1 MYKIISLEKGLEN
14 VQGFFC
20 GATNVGMR
28 TNPVNSDPSDRDG
41 DVAFIRST
49 MPCDISAL
57 FTSNTFQA
65 APIKHFQK
73 YPQNFQTDFVLINAK
88 NANAMTGEKGIE
100 DIDTI
105 MTTLSAKIDVL
116 NPVMSSTGVIGYRLP
131 IGKITSAFDTLD
143 FNTCNSH
150 KAARAIMTTDSFKKE
165 LAYAVEL
172 ENGEKFNIA
181 AICKGAGMINP
192 AMATMLCF
200 VVTDANIP
208 KSDMDELLIQSTEA
222 SFNRISVDGDTST
235 NDTVMLLANKE
246 SGVYHKEAFKKALDK
261 ILFELAMMILKDGEG
276 ASKLVAFEVKG
287 AQNEAEA
294 KKASTALSNSLLVK
308 TALFGEDP
316 NWGRIASTI
325 GASGI
330 DCDENKLTI
339 HYDDLLIYS
348 DACRELDKE
357 RENKAYKVMKQE
369 SFKVTCDIGVGDASY
384 TSYGCDLSYEYVKIN
399 AEYRT

>member
-1 MYKIISLEKGLEN
+1 MYKVIPLENGLEN

-28 TNPVNSDPSDRDG
+28 TNSTDG
-41 DVAFIRST
+41 DVTFIRSEV
-49 MPCDISAL
+49 PCDISAV

-65 APIKHFQK
+65 APIKHFQQ
-73 YPQNFQTDFVLINAK
+73 YPKDFQTDFVLINAK

-100 DIDTI
+100 DIESI
-105 MTTLSAKIDVL
+105 MSSLSNKQKVL

-131 IGKITSAFDTLD
+131 VDKITSAFDVLD
-143 FNTCNSH
+143 FNASNSH
-150 KAARAIMTTDSFKKE
+150 QAARAIMTTDSFKKE
-165 LAYAVEL
+165 LAYRIEL
-172 ENGEKFNIA
+172 EDGTAFNIA

-200 VVTDANIP
+200 VTTDAAIP
-208 KSDMDELLIQSTEA
+208 KTDMDELLTEA
-222 SFNRISVDGDTST
+222 TEGSFNRISVDGDTST
-235 NDTVMLLANKE
+235 NDTVMLLSNRQ
-246 SGVYHKEAFKKALDK
+246 SGSYHKEAFSEALNAL
-261 ILFELAMMILKDGEG
+261 LFELAMMILKDGEG
-276 ASKLVAFEVKG
+276 ANKLVAFEVKG
-287 AQNEAEA
+287 AKSEEEA
-294 KKASTALSNSLLVK
+294 KRASIALSNSLLVK

-330 DCDENKLTI
+330 ACSEEKLTI

-348 DACRELDKE
+348 NEFRELDKA
-357 RENKAYKVMKQE
+357 REDKAYEIMKQAQ
-369 SFKVTCDIGVGDASY
+369 FKVTCDIGLGNGAY

>member
-1 MYKIISLEKGLEN
+1 MYNLVSLENGLEN

-28 TNPVNSDPSDRDG
+28 TNPANSGVSDIDG
-41 DVAFIRST
+41 DVAFIRSEV
-49 MPCDISAL
+49 PCDISAV

-73 YPQNFQTDFVLINAK
+73 YPKNFQTDFVLINAK

-105 MTTLSAKIDVL
+105 MSTLSSKQAVL

-131 IGKITSAFDTLD
+131 INKVTSAFDTLD
-143 FNTCNSH
+143 FNAKNSH
-150 KAARAIMTTDSFKKE
+150 LTARAIMTTDSFKKE
-165 LAYAVEL
+165 LAYKVEL
-172 ENGEKFNIA
+172 EDGSSFNIA

-200 VVTDANIP
+200 VITDAAVP
-208 KSDMDELLIQSTEA
+208 KADMDTLLSNASEQ

-235 NDTVMLLANKE
+235 NDTVMLLANKT
-246 SGVYHKEAFKKALDK
+246 SGNYHKQAFQEALDK
-261 ILFELAMMILKDGEG
+261 IMFELAMLILRDGEG
-276 ASKLVAFEVKG
+276 ANKLVTFEVKG
-287 AQNEAEA
+287 AKSLQEAQT
-294 KKASTALSNSLLVK
+294 ASRALSNSLLVK

-325 GASGI
+325 GASGVV
-330 DCDENKLTI
+330 CDDETLTI

-348 DACRELDKE
+348 SEFRELDKE
-357 RENKAYKVMKQE
+357 REDKAYAVMKQDA
-369 SFKVTCDIGVGDASY
+369 FRVTCNLGLGDATY

>member
-1 MYKIISLEKGLEN
+1 MFKLIALENGLDN
-14 VQGFFC
+14 VQGFYC

-28 TNPVNSDPSDRDG
+28 TKPSNNNQLDG
-41 DVAFIRST
+41 DVSFIRSES
-49 MPCDISAL
+49 PCDISAL

-65 APIKHFQK
+65 APIKHFKK
-73 YPQNFQTDFVLINAK
+73 YPKDFQTDFVLINAK

-100 DIDTI
+100 DIKSI
-105 MTTLSAKIDVL
+105 MSVLSNKLNVL

-131 IGKITSAFDTLD
+131 IDKITSAFDKLD
-143 FNTCNSH
+143 FYASNSH
-150 KAARAIMTTDSFKKE
+150 QTARAIMTTDSFKKE
-165 LAYAVEL
+165 LAYKVEL
-172 ENGEKFNIA
+172 QDGNTFNIA

-200 VVTDANIP
+200 VTTDASIP
-208 KSDMDELLIQSTEA
+208 KSDMDELLTQATEN

-235 NDTVMLLANKE
+235 NDTVMLLSNKQ
-246 SGVYHKEAFKKALDK
+246 SGNYHKEAFAQALNK
-261 ILFELAMMILKDGEG
+261 LLFELAMMILKDGEG
-276 ASKLVAFEVKG
+276 ANKLVAFEVKG
-287 AQNEAEA
+287 AKTEEEAQ
-294 KKASTALSNSLLVK
+294 KASIALSNSLLVK

-330 DCDENKLTI
+330 ACSEESLTI

-348 DACRELDKE
+348 NEFRELDKAREE
-357 RENKAYKVMKQE
+357 RAYEIMKQE
-369 SFKVTCDIGVGDASY
+369 QFKVTCDIGLGDASY

>member
-1 MYKIISLEKGLEN
+1 MSNYRIQQRENGLEN
-14 VQGFFC
+14 VAGFYC
-20 GATNVGMR
+20 DAVNVGMR
-28 TNPVNSDPSDRDG
+28 PDKSQG
-41 DVAFIRST
+41 DVAFIRSEV
-49 MPCDISAL
+49 PCDISAV
-57 FTSNTFQA
+57 FTRNTFQA
-65 APIKHFQK
+65 APIRHFQK
-73 YPQNFQTDFVLINAK
+73 YPKGFQTDFVLINAK
-88 NANAMTGEKGIE
+88 NANAMTGPKGIE

-105 MTTLSAKIDVL
+105 MSTLRKKLNIT

-131 IGKITSAFDTLD
+131 IDKITSAFDTLD
-143 FNTCNSH
+143 FNASDSD

-165 LAYAVEL
+165 LAYRVEL
-172 ENGEKFNIA
+172 DNGEQFTIA

-200 VVTDANIP
+200 ITTDADIP
-208 KSDMDELLIQSTEA
+208 KNDMDELLLEGTEH

-235 NDTVMLLANKE
+235 NDTVMLLANKT
-246 SGVYHKEAFKKALDK
+246 SGAYDKEAFTEALK
-261 ILFELAMMILKDGEG
+261 QIMFELAMMILKDGEG
-276 ASKLVAFEVKG
+276 ANKLVAFEVKG
-287 AQNEAEA
+287 ALTSEEAQ
-294 KKASTALSNSLLVK
+294 KASMALSNSLLVK

-330 DCDENKLTI
+330 ACDESTLTI

-348 DACRELDKE
+348 DTFRELDAK
-357 RENKAYKVMKQE
+357 REEQAYRIMKQAQ
-369 SFKVTCDIGVGDASY
+369 FKVTCDIGLGEASY

>member
-1 MYKIISLEKGLEN
+1 MYNIVSLDNGLEN
-14 VQGFFC
+14 VKGFFC

-28 TNPVNSDPSDRDG
+28 TNPANSGVSDIDG
-41 DVAFIRST
+41 DVAFIRSEV
-49 MPCDISAL
+49 PCDISAV

-73 YPQNFQTDFVLINAK
+73 YPQDFKTDFVLINAK

-105 MTTLSAKIDVL
+105 MSTLNTKIDVL

-131 IGKITSAFDTLD
+131 IDKITSAFDTLD
-143 FNTCNSH
+143 FNTSNSH

-172 ENGEKFNIA
+172 ENGESFNIA

-200 VVTDANIP
+200 VTTDANIP
-208 KSDMDELLIQSTEA
+208 KSDMDELLIQSTEG

-246 SGVYHKEAFKKALDK
+246 SGVYHKEAFREALNK
-261 ILFELAMMILKDGEG
+261 IMFELAMMILKDGEG
-276 ASKLVAFEVKG
+276 ANKLVAFEVKG
-287 AQNEAEA
+287 AKSEKEA
-294 KKASTALSNSLLVK
+294 KKASMALSNSLLVK

-330 DCDENKLTI
+330 ACDDSKLTI

-348 DACRELDKE
+348 NEFRELDKE
-357 RENKAYKVMKQE
+357 REDKAYKIMKQE
-369 SFKVTCDIGVGDASY
+369 SFKVTCDIGLGDASY

>member
-1 MYKIISLEKGLEN
+1 MFNITKIENGLEN

-28 TNPVNSDPSDRDG
+28 TNPANSGVSDIDG
-41 DVAFIRST
+41 DVAFIRSEI
-49 MPCDISAL
+49 PCDIASV

-65 APIKHFQK
+65 APIKHFKK
-73 YPQNFQTDFVLINAK
+73 YPKDFQTDFVLINAK

-100 DIDTI
+100 DIESI
-105 MTTLSAKIDVL
+105 MSTLAKTQNVL
-116 NPVMSSTGVIGYRLP
+116 NPVMSSTGVIGYCLP
-131 IGKITSAFDTLD
+131 IDKITSAFETLD
-143 FNTCNSH
+143 FNAKNSH
-150 KAARAIMTTDSFKKE
+150 HAARAIMTTDSFKKE
-165 LAYAVEL
+165 LAYKVEL
-172 ENGEKFNIA
+172 DNGEHFNIA

-200 VVTDANIP
+200 VITDADIP
-208 KSDMDELLIQSTEA
+208 KSDMDEILSIATEG

-235 NDTVMLLANKE
+235 NDTVMLLANKT
-246 SGVYHKEAFKKALDK
+246 SGNYHKQAFQEALNK
-261 ILFELAMMILKDGEG
+261 IMFELAMLILKDGEG
-276 ASKLVAFEVKG
+276 ANKLVAFEVTG
-287 AQNEAEA
+287 AKSEEEA
-294 KKASTALSNSLLVK
+294 KKASMALSNSLLVK

-330 DCDENKLTI
+330 ACDDETLTI

-348 DACRELDKE
+348 SAFRELDTI
-357 RENKAYKVMKQE
+357 RETKAYAIMKQE
-369 SFKVTCDIGVGDASY
+369 SFKVTCDIGLGDASY

>member
-1 MYKIISLEKGLEN
+1 MFKLVPLENGLEN

-28 TNPVNSDPSDRDG
+28 TNPANSGVSDIDG
-41 DVAFIRST
+41 DVAFIRSEE
-49 MPCDISAL
+49 PCDISSV

-73 YPQNFQTDFVLINAK
+73 YPRGFQTNFVLINAK

-100 DIDTI
+100 DIESI
-105 MTTLSAKIDVL
+105 MSVLSSKQNVL

-131 IGKITSAFDTLD
+131 IDKITSAFDTLD
-143 FNTCNSH
+143 FNASNSH
-150 KAARAIMTTDSFKKE
+150 HTARAIMTTDSFKKE
-165 LAYAVEL
+165 LAYEVEL
-172 ENGEKFNIA
+172 EDGNSFNIA

-200 VVTDANIP
+200 VITDADIP
-208 KSDMDELLIQSTEA
+208 KSDMDELLTEA
-222 SFNRISVDGDTST
+222 TEGSFNRISVDGDTST
-235 NDTVMLLANKE
+235 NDTVMLLSNKQ
-246 SGVYHKEAFKKALDK
+246 SAHYHKEAFAEALNK
-261 ILFELAMMILKDGEG
+261 IMFELAMLILKDGEG
-276 ASKLVAFEVKG
+276 ANKLVAFEVKG
-287 AQNEAEA
+287 AKSEEEA
-294 KKASTALSNSLLVK
+294 KRASMALSNSLLVK

-330 DCDENKLTI
+330 ACDDETLTI

-348 DACRELDKE
+348 GEFRELDKA
-357 RENKAYKVMKQE
+357 REDKAYKIMKQE
-369 SFKVTCDIGVGDASY
+369 RFKVTCDIGLGDASY
-384 TSYGCDLSYEYVKIN
+384 ISYGCDLSYEYVKIN

>member
-1 MYKIISLEKGLEN
+1 MFKLFPVKNGLEN
-14 VQGFFC
+14 VKGFFC

-28 TNPVNSDPSDRDG
+28 TNPANSAVSDIDG
-41 DVAFIRST
+41 DVAFIRSQT
-49 MPCDISAL
+49 PCDISAV

-73 YPQNFQTDFVLINAK
+73 YPQDFQTNFVLINAK

-105 MTTLSAKIDVL
+105 MSTLNTKIDVL

-131 IGKITSAFDTLD
+131 IDKITSAFDTLD
-143 FNTCNSH
+143 FNASNSH

-165 LAYAVEL
+165 LAYKVEL
-172 ENGEKFNIA
+172 ENGESFNIA

-200 VVTDANIP
+200 VTTDANIP
-208 KSDMDELLIQSTEA
+208 KSDMDELLTQGTEA

-246 SGVYHKEAFKKALDK
+246 SGVYHKEAFKEALNK
-261 ILFELAMMILKDGEG
+261 IMFELAMMILKDGEG
-276 ASKLVAFEVKG
+276 ANKLVAFEVKG
-287 AQNEAEA
+287 AKSEAEA
-294 KKASTALSNSLLVK
+294 RKASMALSNSLLVK

-330 DCDENKLTI
+330 ACNESKLTI

-348 DACRELDKE
+348 NEFRELDKA
-357 RENKAYKVMKQE
+357 REDKAYKIMKQE
-369 SFKVTCDIGVGDASY
+369 SFKVTCDIGLGEASY

>member
-1 MYKIISLEKGLEN
+1 MFELTPLENGLEN
-14 VQGFFC
+14 VKGFFC

-28 TNPVNSDPSDRDG
+28 TNPANSGVSNVDG
-41 DVAFIRST
+41 DVAFIRSEN
-49 MPCDISAL
+49 PCDISAV
-57 FTSNTFQA
+57 FTANTFQA

-73 YPQNFQTDFVLINAK
+73 YPQGFQTDFLLINAK
-88 NANAMTGEKGIE
+88 NANAMTGEKGVE
-100 DIDTI
+100 DIDSI
-105 MTTLSAKIDVL
+105 MSTLSSKVDVL

-131 IGKITSAFDTLD
+131 IEKITSAFDTFD
-143 FNTCNSH
+143 FSSKNSH
-150 KAARAIMTTDSFKKE
+150 LTARAIMTTDSFKKE
-165 LAYAVEL
+165 LAFKVTL
-172 ENGEKFNIA
+172 EDGSSFNIA

-200 VVTDANIP
+200 VITDADIP
-208 KSDMDELLIQSTEA
+208 QSDMDELLITATEG

-235 NDTVMLLANKE
+235 NDTVMLLSNKK
-246 SGVYHKEAFKKALDK
+246 SGNYDKNAFREALNK
-261 ILFELAMMILKDGEG
+261 IMFELAMLILKDGEG
-276 ASKLVAFEVKG
+276 ANKLVTFEVKG
-287 AQNEAEA
+287 AKSEEEA
-294 KKASTALSNSLLVK
+294 KKASMALSNSLLVK

-330 DCDENKLTI
+330 SCDDETLII

-348 DACRELDKE
+348 SEFRELDKE
-357 RENKAYKVMKQE
+357 REDKAYKIMKKE
-369 SFKVTCDIGVGDASY
+369 RYKITCDIGLGDASY

>member
-1 MYKIISLEKGLEN
+1 MENGLEN
-14 VQGFFC
+14 VKGFYC
-20 GATNVGMR
+20 DA
-28 TNPVNSDPSDRDG
+28 VNAGLRPEKVQG
-41 DVAFIRST
+41 DVAFIRSEV
-49 MPCDISAL
+49 PCDISAV

-65 APIKHFQK
+65 APIKHFQRYGK
-73 YPQNFQTDFVLINAK
+73 DFQTDFILINAK

-105 MTTLSAKIDVL
+105 MSTLQTKLKVT

-131 IGKITSAFDTLD
+131 IDKITSAFDTLD
-143 FNTCNSH
+143 FNASH
-150 KAARAIMTTDSFKKE
+150 SDKAARAIMTTDSFKKE
-165 LAYAVEL
+165 LAYRVEL
-172 ENGEKFNIA
+172 DNGGHFNIA

-200 VVTDANIP
+200 ITTDADIP
-208 KSDMDELLIQSTEA
+208 KNDMDELLLEGTEH

-235 NDTVMLLANKE
+235 NDTVMLLSSRR
-246 SGVYHKEAFKKALDK
+246 SGTYDKKAFAEALKK
-261 ILFELAMMILKDGEG
+261 IMFELAMMILKDGEG
-276 ASKLVAFEVKG
+276 ANKLVAFEVKG
-287 AQNEAEA
+287 AKSIEEAQ
-294 KKASTALSNSLLVK
+294 KASMALSNSLLVK

-330 DCDENKLTI
+330 ACDESTLTI

-348 DACRELDKE
+348 DAFRELDAA
-357 RENKAYKVMKQE
+357 REEEAYRIMKQDQ
-369 SFKVTCDIGVGDASY
+369 FKVTCDIGLGEASY

>member
-1 MYKIISLEKGLEN
+1 VFNIIELKNGLEN
-14 VQGFFC
+14 VQGFYC

-28 TNPVNSDPSDRDG
+28 PDKTQG
-41 DVAFIRST
+41 DVAFIRSEV
-49 MPCDISAL
+49 PCDISAV

-65 APIKHFQK
+65 APIKHFQR
-73 YPQNFQTDFVLINAK
+73 YPKDFKTNFVLINAK
-88 NANAMTGEKGIE
+88 NANAMTGKKGVE

-105 MTTLSAKIDVL
+105 LSTLSKKQDVL

-131 IGKITSAFDTLD
+131 IDKITTAFDTLD
-143 FNTCNSH
+143 FNARHSDD
-150 KAARAIMTTDSFKKE
+150 AARAIMTTDSFKKE
-165 LAYAVEL
+165 LAYKVEL
-172 ENGEKFNIA
+172 EDGSFFTLA

-200 VVTDANIP
+200 ITTDAVIP
-208 KSDMDELLIQSTEA
+208 KEDMDTLLLESTEQ

-235 NDTVMLLANKE
+235 NDTVMLLSNKQ
-246 SGVYHKEAFKKALDK
+246 SKSYNKEAFKTALNK
-261 ILFELAMMILKDGEG
+261 IMFELAMMILRDGEG
-276 ASKLVAFEVKG
+276 ANKLVAFEVKG
-287 AQNEAEA
+287 AQTLEDA
-294 KKASTALSNSLLVK
+294 KTASMALSNSLLVK

-330 DCDENKLTI
+330 ACDEETLRI

-348 DACRELDKE
+348 NTSRELDKA
-357 RENKAYKVMKQE
+357 REEQAYTIMKQE
-369 SFKVTCDIGVGDASY
+369 SFKVTCDIGLGDACY